1 MQFHLQTLYST
12 VCGGMVMVVTSRGR
26 HDIFRDTFPVCA
38 WGDRIAR
45 SKTALPVLVEAVLTV
60 SEPSRWSLVSGRS

>member
-1 MQFHLQTLYST
+1 
-12 VCGGMVMVVTSRGR
+12 MVVTSRGR